1 MTTSPIDSTVA
12 GLARPWI
19 FVEQRGILGVVLDRT
34 GDKISRVAVWK
45 AGMGTP

>member
-19 FVEQRGILGVVLDRT
+19 LVEQKGNSWGGLGRT